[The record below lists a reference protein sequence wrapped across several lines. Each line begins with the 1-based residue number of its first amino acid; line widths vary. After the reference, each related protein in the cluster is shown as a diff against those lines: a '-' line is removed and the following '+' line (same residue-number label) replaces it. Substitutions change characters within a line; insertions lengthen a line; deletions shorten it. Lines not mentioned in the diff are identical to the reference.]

1 MELESS
7 LLKAKLRGVATGIG
21 ARGYVAVPGVMGI
34 ALGVIG
40 TALGVMGNAVGDFK
54 IMSS

>member
-21 ARGYVAVPGVMGI
+21 ARGYVAVPGVIGI
-34 ALGVIG
+34 ALGVMG
-40 TALGVMGNAVGDFK
+40 AALGVMGNAVGDFK